1 VSPADYRQVRLQQFK
16 GITIMET
23 SIDSLIIAT
32 SVPEAKRLAF
42 LPRHFERQ
50 MMAFEQC
57 LFTQMSQL
65 SGDYVGGYWDF
76 YDLSNGGCYLAPS
89 APATYHI
96 RAAGNSFDGSLS
108 ADAAG
113 ITATLFALNA
123 LSFQFPRLERFT
135 ERLYQLRDFACE
147 HAERRLILA
156 AID

>member
-1 VSPADYRQVRLQQFK
+1 
-16 GITIMET
+16 MET
-23 SIDSLIIAT
+23 SIDSLIIGT
-32 SVPEAKRLAF
+32 IVPEAQRLAF

-57 LFTQMSQL
+57 LFAQMSHL
-65 SGDYVGGYWDF
+65 SADYIGGYWDF

-96 RAAGNSFDGSLS
+96 RVAGNSFDGKLS

-113 ITATLFALNA
+113 ITATLYTLNV
-123 LSFQFPRLERFT
+123 LSFRFVRIERFA
-135 ERLYQLRDFACE
+135 ERFYQLRDFACE
-147 HAERRLILA
+147 HAERGLILA